1 MRLRPLIMAARFCCL
16 PRATQTSATDPSP
29 FSTPTTTTTSP
40 FPRLLLLLL
49 PSPPLLPWGSDFST
63 CRRWR
68 SIGRAEM
75 AAVRVDKATNE
86 LLLGPDWTLNIDI
99 CDAVNSDHGYVVFSP
114 SISFTIC
121 SSFGENLGGSVLNSL
136 FPCHR
141 NNGERF
147 VFLAPYEPKG
157 KSGLL

>member
-1 MRLRPLIMAARFCCL
+1 
-16 PRATQTSATDPSP
+16 
-29 FSTPTTTTTSP
+29 
-40 FPRLLLLLL
+40 
-49 PSPPLLPWGSDFST
+49 
-63 CRRWR
+63 
-68 SIGRAEM
+68 M